1 MSPVNPPCWS
11 RTVNDIPI
19 TRMPMNQA
27 ASDRSPMQI
36 EQLKPIIEAA
46 LLASSQPMTVHQLAE
61 MFNDADDVSAES
73 IARALE
79 ALGTDCDGRGV
90 ELKEVASG
98 FRYQVRQEVHAWIS
112 RMWTEKPSRYSRALL
127 ETLALIAYRQPI
139 TRPEIEQI
147 RGVVVS
153 TNIIKTMEER
163 EWIRVVGYR
172 DVPGKPALFGT
183 TRSFLD
189 YFNLKSLD
197 QLPPLSEIRDMEDPQ
212 LRFEQ
217 EPLPARIIRDLSI
230 DPEGDALLLEQAR
243 DSSDEDADATP
254 VTDEGAGTALDSE
267 SADGSVSPPE
277 AEATKDQDAGLE
289 PTETGQADT
298 DPEESEPTEPD
309 LAEPD
314 LAEPEPTRP
323 GPDESNDD
331 SAETGVEEPRS
342 DPLDDSLGDGRGDKK
357 ALDSSTPSTADEAA
371 NPADV
376 EHDDAEQ
383 DTEEYRA

>member
-1 MSPVNPPCWS
+1 
-11 RTVNDIPI
+11 
-19 TRMPMNQA
+19 
-27 ASDRSPMQI
+27 MQI

-46 LLASSQPMTVHQLAE
+46 LLASSQPMTVHQLGDI
-61 MFNDADDVSAES
+61 FNENDDVGTEL

-79 ALGTDCDGRGV
+79 ALANDCDGRGV

-98 FRYQVRQEVHAWIS
+98 FRYQVRQDVHAWIS

-153 TNIIKTMEER
+153 SNIIKTMEER

-183 TRSFLD
+183 TRAFLD

-217 EPLPARIIRDLSI
+217 DPLPVRIARDLPI
-230 DPEGDALLLEQAR
+230 DPDGDDLVDAQAPAESQSMEIL
-243 DSSDEDADATP
+243 DDEIPQASDD
-254 VTDEGAGTALDSE
+254 
-267 SADGSVSPPE
+267 VSDHPE
-277 AEATKDQDAGLE
+277 ATD
-289 PTETGQADT
+289 TNADT
-298 DPEESEPTEPD
+298 DATTGSSESSSSESEASHPNSSNPDSNQSTENRSEASS
-309 LAEPD
+309 LAQ
-314 LAEPEPTRP
+314 
-323 GPDESNDD
+323 
-331 SAETGVEEPRS
+331 
-342 DPLDDSLGDGRGDKK
+342 
-357 ALDSSTPSTADEAA
+357 STPSTADEAA
-371 NPADV
+371 TPADV
-376 EHDDAEQ
+376 ENDAAEK